1 MLVLVGTVAEMTGL
15 GAEEDLFS
23 FFDMLLDCL
32 QECLV
37 WSIW

>member
-23 FFDMLLDCL
+23 FFDMLLVSAWL
-32 QECLV
+32 LTGEFGG
-37 WSIW
+37 